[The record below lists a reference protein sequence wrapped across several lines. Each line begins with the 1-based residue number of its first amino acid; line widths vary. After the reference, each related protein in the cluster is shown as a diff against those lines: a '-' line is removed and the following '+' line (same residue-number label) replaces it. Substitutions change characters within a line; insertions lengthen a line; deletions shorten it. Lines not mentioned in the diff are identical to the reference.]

1 VILEAVPITRAM
13 RPIQIDPALL
23 RLQIPDLVI
32 RPGMTVVA
40 RVAERGPRLAMLMLA
55 GLPLTA
61 ELPAHVHVGET
72 LRLRVQEAT
81 HERVVMKIVPE
92 ETAQPAEHTQ
102 RSAESPPLLTA
113 LSLPGGAVAEFR
125 VGEREADGSSKGEG
139 SVVSISF
146 RSSVLGVIDFRLA
159 LEGGAVTARV
169 QMAAGAPADVGG
181 DALSE
186 LQSMLASGTGRPA
199 QVQLSAKR
207 NPVNTYA

>member
-1 VILEAVPITRAM
+1 MPITQAM

-23 RLQIPDLVI
+23 RLQVPELVI

-61 ELPAHVHVGET
+61 ELPAHVRVGET

-81 HERVVMKIVPE
+81 HERVVMRIVPE
-92 ETAQPAEHTQ
+92 GAAPEARPADQPQ
-102 RSAESPPLLTA
+102 RSSDSSPLLTA
-113 LSLPGGAVAEFR
+113 LSLPNGASAEFR
-125 VGEREADGSSKGEG
+125 VGEREADGGTEGES
-139 SVVSISF
+139 SVVSFVF
-146 RSSVLGVIDFRLA
+146 RSTALGAIDFRVA

-169 QMAAGAPADVGG
+169 QMVAGGPAEAGSG
-181 DALSE
+181 ALSE
-186 LQSMLASGTGRPA
+186 LRSMLARGTGRPA

-207 NPVNTYA
+207 NPVNTYV